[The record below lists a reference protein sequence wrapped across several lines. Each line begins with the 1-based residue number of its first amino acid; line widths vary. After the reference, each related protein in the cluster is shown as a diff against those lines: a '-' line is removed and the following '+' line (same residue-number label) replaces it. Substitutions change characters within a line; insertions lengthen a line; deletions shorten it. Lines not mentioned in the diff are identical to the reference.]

1 LKRHKALFAVVTAI
15 AALTV
20 ALGVQSATADT
31 GGTNHAYVCFSSVAG
46 PMLVSA
52 NNSDVF
58 PTWSSYA
65 TGYFAPMA
73 ESSSPTTTQIAGGW
87 YLTCNLAPGWT
98 EVGSYIL
105 GDGSKIDLSGPTDYL
120 VNSLPIPGVYPVIQ
134 PAAPATTTGT

>member
-1 LKRHKALFAVVTAI
+1 MKRHMALFAVI
-15 AALTV
+15 AALGAIAV
-20 ALGVQSATADT
+20 VMGVQSATADP

-46 PMLVSA
+46 PMLASA
-52 NNSDVF
+52 DDTTVF
-58 PTWSSYA
+58 PTWSSYG

-87 YLTCNLAPGWT
+87 YLTCNLAAGWT
-98 EVGSYIL
+98 QIGSYIL

-134 PAAPATTTGT
+134 PAAPTTGT